1 MPECGWGECSIT
13 KEYTCCFECPEEVFE
28 KCNSEGCICDKII
41 DRDVD
46 RKSYESCP
54 YYED

>member
-13 KEYTCCFECPEEVFE
+13 KEFTCCFECTEEVFE
-28 KCNSEGCICDKII
+28 KCNSECCVCDKII

-46 RKSYESCP
+46 RESYESCP
-54 YYED
+54 YYDD